1 MRFLLKL
8 LVLGFIALAALPAF
22 APAEYRV
29 ATAAD
34 AVDDAPSAFQVVSL
48 VGQAVADIRSV
59 CERNPAMCDTGGDI
73 ITYTTTRAREGL
85 VIAYA
90 MFRHGHPSMNK
101 SPDTETNGV
110 DTAI

>member
-8 LVLGFIALAALPAF
+8 LVLGFIALAVLPAF
-22 APAEYRV
+22 APAEYRT
-29 ATAAD
+29 ATANHSGS
-34 AVDDAPSAFQVVSL
+34 DAPSAFQVASL
-48 VGQAVADIRSV
+48 VGQAVADLRSI
-59 CERNPAMCDTGGDI
+59 CERNPAMCSTGGEI
-73 ITYTTTRAREGL
+73 FSYSTARAREGL

-101 SPDTETNGV
+101 SSSKETTVG